1 MPDREW
7 ENIREGRSRA
17 AAQPT
22 RIGRNFRKFP
32 RLVLLLLL
40 FHGGN
45 SIKKVHG
52 GRWQATFDMRT
63 LPETK
68 RRPGGGQLGEEHV
81 PEAFPNSR
89 MTDECRHEGM
99 NETRKKGTC
108 PINQ

>member
-1 MPDREW
+1 MGKYTR
-7 ENIREGRSRA
+7 RVVQSHR
-17 AAQPT
+17 PT
-22 RIGRNFRKFP
+22 ERNWAEFFAKF
-32 RLVLLLLL
+32 LLLLL
-40 FHGGN
+40 LLLLHGGN
-45 SIKKVHG
+45 AIQKVHG

-63 LPETK
+63 LPERK

-99 NETRKKGTC
+99 NETRKGTC